1 MLTQDAN
8 PLLPLLVQRLPVVLV
23 IALNLLT
30 ADFAIKY
37 LDALGVTIKLDI
49 VPI

>member
-1 MLTQDAN
+1 
-8 PLLPLLVQRLPVVLV
+8 VLV

-37 LDALGVTIKLDI
+37 PDALGATIKLDI